1 MGRLDG
7 ERTDLLKAVDQ
18 LKLGEPERDPL
29 ADELHAYE
37 MALHN
42 ALVTRNAFTEDVTE
56 KVDKALDEGKTD
68 QALSLVDRATEL
80 RVAVRTV
87 NDQHT
92 DLIAQALPADKA
104 TGFRDT
110 VQRMSYPRVY
120 GKSRAQRAFDVARKL
135 PDLDEQTLKTVEE
148 LSSAYS
154 TELEV
159 MNLQIRETIRRHQ
172 PLEPRRMIEETQA
185 MLSGAAHLEAPP
197 AEGEGPIRLI
207 DREDPV
213 RAAFKKRSE
222 LDERFMKSLHG
233 LLTPD
238 QIAQLP
244 KLPSKVNRKPVIIE
258 LPAKSDSAH

>member
-1 MGRLDG
+1 
-7 ERTDLLKAVDQ
+7 
-18 LKLGEPERDPL
+18 
-29 ADELHAYE
+29 
-37 MALHN
+37 
-42 ALVTRNAFTEDVTE
+42 
-56 KVDKALDEGKTD
+56 
-68 QALSLVDRATEL
+68 
-80 RVAVRTV
+80 
-87 NDQHT
+87 
-92 DLIAQALPADKA
+92 
-104 TGFRDT
+104 
-110 VQRMSYPRVY
+110 
-120 GKSRAQRAFDVARKL
+120 
-135 PDLDEQTLKTVEE
+135 
-148 LSSAYS
+148 
-154 TELEV
+154 

-185 MLSGAAHLEAPP
+185 MLSGAAHVEAPP